1 MNIVAMHNMIRTL
14 LDEHRT
20 VRWDGPEIDDA
31 INFVSKR
38 LISSSVSPDGD
49 VTQKFE
55 SVRKIRNELYPFL
68 VTASPIGWLNGSL
81 IPISAFPEAM
91 RQLVR
96 LSATILSSPAIVRA
110 GVVVSVTDKTITVTD
125 AAVSSLDVGR
135 YMKVRDAYY
144 KIEAVNASTPSIT
157 LKYAPPAT
165 VIADDAYVI
174 YSGTELYVGEVNY
187 ITRNEYDSVI
197 HNDPFS
203 QPRISKLPRRIYY
216 YLDSEGV
223 KLKIG
228 DDTAL
233 FVEAFIDYIKVP
245 ATVVYG
251 TEYGI
256 NTSAGTSLPASE
268 LDYISVTESSISSTI
283 YQENEEFTR
292 NGGAIA
298 YGVVVT
304 GYVDSDFPESMH
316 EEIIQKAAELL
327 NNVPD
332 VNTRREN
339 FNK

>member
-1 MNIVAMHNMIRTL
+1 MNIVAMHNLIRTL

-31 INFVSKR
+31 INFVSKKI
-38 LISSSVSPDGD
+38 ISSSVSPDGD

-55 SVRKIRNELYPFL
+55 AVRKIRNELYPFL
-68 VTASPIGWLNGSL
+68 VTASPVGGLNGSL
-81 IPISAFPEAM
+81 LPVSEFPATM

-96 LSATILSSPAIVRA
+96 LSATLLTAPAVVRA

-125 AAVSSLDVGR
+125 TEVSSLDVGR

-157 LKYAPPAT
+157 LKYEPSSS

-174 YSGTELYVGEVNY
+174 YSGTEIYAGEINY
-187 ITRNEYDSVI
+187 ITRNEYDSVV

-203 QPRISKLPRRIYY
+203 QPRISKLPRRVYY
-216 YLDSEGV
+216 YVDSEGI
-223 KLKIG
+223 KLKVG

-233 FVEAFIDYIKVP
+233 FVEAFVDYLKTP
-245 ATVVYG
+245 ATVAYG

-256 NTSAGTSLPASE
+256 NTSAGTSLPASA

-283 YQENEEFTR
+283 YQENQTFTR
-292 NGGAIA
+292 TGGTIA

-304 GYVDSDFPESMH
+304 GYANSDFPESMH

-332 VNTRREN
+332 VSTRREN